1 MTKDQ
6 MKMVREQYPHEV
18 ELVREQYPHEV
29 ELVMSDLYDNW
40 STSQLVNEML
50 RWMPKSE
57 FMKLV
62 YQMENLD
69 EE

>member
-18 ELVREQYPHEV
+18 ELV
-29 ELVMSDLYDNW
+29 MSDLYDSW

-62 YQMENLD
+62 YQMEDLAD

>member
-6 MKMVREQYPHEV
+6 MKMVRD
-18 ELVREQYPHEV
+18 QYPHEV

-62 YQMENLD
+62 YQMEDLAD

>member
-6 MKMVREQYPHEV
+6 MKMVRD
-18 ELVREQYPHEV
+18 QYPHEV

-50 RWMPKSE
+50 GDAVNKP
-57 FMKLV
+57 
-62 YQMENLD
+62 
-69 EE
+69 

>member
-18 ELVREQYPHEV
+18 ELVMCDFYEG
-29 ELVMSDLYDNW
+29 W
-40 STSQLVNEML
+40 TTSQLVNEML
-50 RWMPKSE
+50 KWMPKSE

-62 YQMENLD
+62 YQMED
-69 EE
+69 EV